1 MFKKVLFPV
10 DIDQDSSLAALP
22 DAGDIARRFDGNLT
36 LLNVQAPMPS
46 MVSAY
51 LPDDY
56 PQESVQMIKDRLK
69 SVIDENKLGAG
80 TEVVVRHGSPHH
92 AILEYAEAE
101 DIDLIII
108 ASHNPGL
115 VDYLLGS
122 TAGQVVR
129 HAQCSVLVLRSGS
142 SEAS

>member
-10 DIDQDSSLAALP
+10 DIDQDSSLAALSA
-22 DAGDIARRFDGNLT
+22 AGEIARRFDGNLT
-36 LLNVQAPMPS
+36 LLNVQTPMPS

-51 LPDDY
+51 LPEGY
-56 PQESVQMIKDRLK
+56 PKESVKAIKDRLK
-69 SVIDENKLGAG
+69 TAIDENRLGAG

-101 DIDLIII
+101 GIDLIII

-129 HAQCSVLVLRSGS
+129 HAQCSVLVLRS
-142 SEAS
+142 EASEDS